1 MSERPSIFKSE
12 WDSESKSKFK
22 TPQDLSKLIRGAK
35 REAYPGI
42 PELTHPIHVEDDQG
56 LCEIEPDG
64 MDWLEL
70 SLLIMNKTVT
80 LPGVTRM
87 HLADLRIFIPDKQN
101 MH

>member
-12 WDSESKSKFK
+12 WDSESNSKFK
-22 TPQDLSKLIRGAK
+22 TPQELTKLIRNAK
-35 REAYPGI
+35 RESYPGVPI
-42 PELTHPIHVEDDQG
+42 LNHPIQVEDDHG

-70 SLLIMNKTVT
+70 SLLIMNKSIS
-80 LPGVTRM
+80 LPGVTKM
-87 HLADLRIFIPDKQN
+87 QLADMRIFIPEKQN